1 MGAMVLAGILV
12 AGMSRCA
19 VRVKEPQ
26 SYAWSRRPK
35 SSGHG
40 KTPAPSPDS
49 PFYVP
54 PPSSKALRWSNV
66 FCLIGPFLF
75 ASAASES
82 ALAHGWTVLVIA
94 LVVLC
99 AYSLLEW
106 LRIRAI
112 LRELARRRAGGS
124 SGRSGSPAWAGGADD
139 EAEEAARRR
148 KAAWA
153 RVRHDVF
160 PILSNP
166 SVLKRP
172 SDTWDD
178 WKD

>member
-1 MGAMVLAGILV
+1 
-12 AGMSRCA
+12 
-19 VRVKEPQ
+19 VKDPL
-26 SYAWSRRPK
+26 SYARTICPK

-40 KTPAPSPDS
+40 KIPAPSPDS

-54 PPSSKALRWSNV
+54 PPSSKALRWAIV
-66 FCLIGPFLF
+66 FCLIGPSLF
-75 ASAASES
+75 ASAAFES
-82 ALAHGWTVLVIA
+82 ALARVEWTGLVIA
-94 LVVLC
+94 PVMLC
-99 AYSLLEW
+99 AYSMLEW
-106 LRIRAI
+106 VRIRAI
-112 LRELARRRAGGS
+112 LRELARRHAGGS
-124 SGRSGSPAWAGGADD
+124 GGRSGNPTTPGGTDD

-153 RVRHDVF
+153 RARHDVF

-172 SDTWDD
+172 FDTWDD